1 MGSIVTVEKVD
12 KATGKAVKEF
22 RAHVRRTGY
31 ASKSKVCKT
40 LTEAKQWLRENEATT
55 SLVKAGQ
62 KGSDTFR
69 KLVEVFVDT
78 PPTKGTRYWKP
89 SQLDFWIEQFGDM
102 KVEAISRKN
111 INAAIALLQTR
122 PVLRM
127 TPDGLKPTDQHLT
140 SGTVN
145 RYLATLASVFNFAVA
160 REIIDS
166 HPMKGG
172 KVNKLTESKGRKR
185 ILTGEEETHL
195 LDAAES
201 STWPMMRLYV
211 RILLT
216 TAARKSEVL
225 NLKWRDVRLDES
237 LAILHDTKNGSDRAL
252 PLVSDVKIDLEAAKK
267 VRPLHSD
274 FVFYD
279 PRHPERPKNIDTIW
293 RFVRERAGLLNDRE
307 DRLDRVVLH
316 STRHTAVTKMI
327 KGGANL
333 SQVANVSG
341 HKTLAMLKRYEH
353 LAAEDAVDLAQRLLA
368 GDGAK

>member
-1 MGSIVTVEKVD
+1 MGSIVQVKKVD
-12 KATGKAVKEF
+12 KASGKVVKSY
-22 RAHVRRTGY
+22 RALVRRTGY
-31 ASKSKVCKT
+31 ESKSKVCKS
-40 LTEAKQWLRENEATT
+40 LTEAKEWLRENEATVT
-55 SLVKAGQ
+55 LVKSTHA
-62 KGSDTFR
+62 GSDTFK
-69 KLVEVFVDT
+69 KLVDVFVDT
-78 PPTKGTRYWKP
+78 PPGKGTRYWKP
-89 SQLDFWIEQFGDM
+89 SQLDFWVEQFGDV
-102 KVEAISRKN
+102 KVGEISRKS
-111 INAAIALLQTR
+111 INTAVALLQTR
-122 PVLRM
+122 PVMRM
-127 TPDGLKPTDQHLT
+127 TPDGLKPTQQRLT
-140 SGTVN
+140 PGTVN

-172 KVNKLTESKGRKR
+172 KVSKLQESKGRKR
-185 ILTGEEETHL
+185 VLTAEEEQRL
-195 LDAAES
+195 LDASDA

-225 NLKWRDVRLDES
+225 NLKWRDVRFDES

-252 PLVSDVKIDLEAAKK
+252 PLVSDVKIVLEAAKK

-274 FVFYD
+274 YVFYD

-353 LAAEDAVDLAQRLLA
+353 LAAQDAVDLAQRLLA
-368 GDGAK
+368 GDGGK